1 MKEITDSEFE
11 QLMLE
16 VIEGKK
22 SRVKLAEELQTDWRT
37 LNKKIQL
44 LSMTNPEL
52 YKKFVEKHPYKP
64 KEITA
69 IPLKTMLV
77 EFLKTG
83 IRMQDLADKYGIGE
97 RTLRRKIDALKKS
110 DDPKDR
116 ELHDI
121 CKQTAYNRAHG
132 KKMHFELQRKID
144 ELEIQEEEIKQDD
157 KEKRRQQLLQIE
169 KNYNELCRIMPKEKA
184 AEAMGYTYNRVYKLL
199 DELYCME
206 IQNNAI
212 KGFKEDI
219 KVNPKEINQV
229 LDEKITKPTTET
241 EKEK

>member
-1 MKEITDSEFE
+1 MKEIKDSEFE

-52 YKKFVEKHPYKP
+52 YKKFVEKYPYKP

-83 IRMQDLADKYGIGE
+83 IRMQDLANKYGIGE
-97 RTLRRKIDALKKS
+97 RTLRRKID
-110 DDPKDR
+110 
-116 ELHDI
+116 H
-121 CKQTAYNRAHG
+121 
-132 KKMHFELQRKID
+132 
-144 ELEIQEEEIKQDD
+144 
-157 KEKRRQQLLQIE
+157 
-169 KNYNELCRIMPKEKA
+169 
-184 AEAMGYTYNRVYKLL
+184 
-199 DELYCME
+199 
-206 IQNNAI
+206 
-212 KGFKEDI
+212 
-219 KVNPKEINQV
+219 
-229 LDEKITKPTTET
+229 
-241 EKEK
+241 

>member
-1 MKEITDSEFE
+1 M
-11 QLMLE
+11 
-16 VIEGKK
+16 
-22 SRVKLAEELQTDWRT
+22 
-37 LNKKIQL
+37 N
-44 LSMTNPEL
+44 
-52 YKKFVEKHPYKP
+52 
-64 KEITA
+64 
-69 IPLKTMLV
+69 
-77 EFLKTG
+77 
-83 IRMQDLADKYGIGE
+83 
-97 RTLRRKIDALKKS
+97 
-110 DDPKDR
+110 
-116 ELHDI
+116 
-121 CKQTAYNRAHG
+121 
-132 KKMHFELQRKID
+132 FELQRKID

-169 KNYNELCRIMPKEKA
+169 KNYNELCRIMSKEKA

-212 KGFKEDI
+212 KGLKEDI